1 MFYIFIDAQ
10 DQLMDIYE
18 RLEDMSAD
26 TAEARA
32 AEILHGLGFDKEM
45 QVLYTNYFF
54 PYNSYY
60 L

>member
-45 QVLYTNYFF
+45 QVLYINYFF